1 MKTSCD
7 LGQNSQSSP
16 CCAPSSGP
24 SEKYYPTLYIS
35 DIPSGDLDLPDAGTM
50 TIRFRIRSET
60 ENKKSEKCSYEIE
73 VLSIESVEGTPVKVT
88 KGSDEALDELA
99 DEMMEE

>member
-7 LGQNSQSSP
+7 LGQNQASP
-16 CCAPSSGP
+16 CCSPSSSS
-24 SEKYYPTLYIS
+24 SEKYYPSLYIS
-35 DIPSGDLDLPDAGTM
+35 DIPSGDLDLPDAGAM
-50 TIRFRIRSET
+50 TIRYRMRSET
-60 ENKKSEKCSYEIE
+60 ENKKSDKCSYELE
-73 VLSIESVEGTPVKVT
+73 VLSIESVEGTPIKVT